1 MLTAH
6 LINALLVNVPI
17 IAFNDISNSYR
28 ITKTLETT
36 NIRNII
42 FIVRANDQNQK
53 LDYMI
58 EKLFGELLQNN
69 YDVSFKVINSK
80 DDVYREDLLQPIHL
94 KKIA

>member
-17 IAFNDISNSYR
+17 IAFSDISNSYR
-28 ITKTLETT
+28 ICKTLENT
-36 NIRNII
+36 NISNII
-42 FIVRANDQNQK
+42 FIIRANDQNQK

-58 EKLFGELLQNN
+58 EKLFGELLHKC

-94 KKIA
+94 KKVA